1 MCGDI
6 RRHKFGERR
15 RRTEDEVVG
24 EHHGKWLMTN
34 GVSCHEHSVAES
46 ELLFLTNRHK
56 VHHVGNRS
64 HGAKVLNI
72 TALLKD
78 RLKVGRNVEVILDR
92 ALVFAGDEDD
102 PLNP

>member
-1 MCGDI
+1 
-6 RRHKFGERR
+6 
-15 RRTEDEVVG
+15 
-24 EHHGKWLMTN
+24 MTN

-78 RLKVGRNVEVILDR
+78 RLKVG
-92 ALVFAGDEDD
+92 
-102 PLNP
+102 